1 MLFTYEPSISG
12 VWPDLTLSL
21 CGLVVERRSVKRFD
35 SSLGLRSFFASYAQV
50 TLASRLINIPLI
62 CPTHVGFFVVKLF
75 STRNKFCSRD
85 ISVLMQVSL
94 NLIMSTLCPI
104 TDRKW
109 HFPFNYL
116 SVMLTP
122 LITALLLPF
131 GEPTYY
137 QWDLN
142 NFGMVL
148 IQ

>member
-1 MLFTYEPSISG
+1 MAWFNTKSLWLGGRASERDEVWFLFGTQ
-12 VWPDLTLSL
+12 
-21 CGLVVERRSVKRFD
+21 KF
-35 SSLGLRSFFASYAQV
+35 FFASYAQV

-85 ISVLMQVSL
+85 MSVLMQVSL